1 MTEFRDVIVLGAGLT
16 GLAAARK
23 LSAQTIDYL
32 VLEKESIP
40 GGRVRSEKFEGC
52 ILDEGF
58 QVVLP
63 AYPSIRSLNL
73 PIRLRPFSQAST
85 CISAQGKTTLADPI
99 HNFKL
104 FCSNLGQS
112 PASMSDLFRLL
123 KHMKLRRFDLST
135 DGLVNELGYS
145 DRLKDDFLRPFLRG
159 VLLDPSLKSPS
170 PLSSYFLE
178 RFFLGGASLV
188 EGGVQEFPRA
198 MAKDLTIRFDSEVDI
213 QEGDQVTTKEGKT
226 FSAKIIIDTRPEVTG
241 KRVQWLSTQCHY
253 FLSSAPV
260 PLEKRIVLYSSSMQT
275 SINQVANLSEVAPGY
290 SPSGTALLSVT
301 SRDSSNSH
309 VDQLKSD
316 LASSLDLASSQVS
329 HLKSIQVERAIPFA
343 SHLSPEFPEPPTP
356 KQIESTIFAS
366 DTLSYGSQHAA
377 LRMGEL
383 AAELAVLALKS

>member
-1 MTEFRDVIVLGAGLT
+1 MTDFKEVIIIGSGLT
-16 GLAAARK
+16 GLAAARS
-23 LSAQTIDYL
+23 LSRKSIDFI
-32 VLEKESIP
+32 VLEKESLP
-40 GGRVRSEKFEGC
+40 GGRVQSEIFEGC
-52 ILDEGF
+52 ILDRGF

-85 CISAQGKTTLADPI
+85 CISSQGKSVLADPI
-99 HNFKL
+99 HNLKL
-104 FCSNLGQS
+104 FCSNLRRS
-112 PASMSDLFRLL
+112 PASPSDIFRLL
-123 KHMKLRRFDLST
+123 KHMQSRRFDLST
-135 DGLVNELGYS
+135 DGFIDELGYS
-145 DRLKDDFLRPFLRG
+145 DRLKNDFLRPFLRG
-159 VLLDPSLKSPS
+159 VLLDPSLDSPS

-188 EGGVQEFPRA
+188 EGGVQELPRV
-198 MAKDLTIRFDSEVDI
+198 MAKDLNIRFDSEVDS
-213 QEGDQVTTKEGKT
+213 QEGSQVTTKEGKT
-226 FSAKIIIDTRPEVTG
+226 YAAKNIIDTRPDISGNGVE
-241 KRVQWLSTQCHY
+241 WLSTQCHY

-290 SPSGTALLSVT
+290 SPAGTALLSVT
-301 SRDSSNSH
+301 SRDSSNYH

-316 LASSLDLASSQVS
+316 LVSSLDLVGSQVS

-343 SHLSPEFPEPPTP
+343 NHLPPEFPEPPTP
-356 KQIESTIFAS
+356 KQIESTIYAS

>member
-1 MTEFRDVIVLGAGLT
+1 MTEFRDVIVLGAGLS

-23 LSAQTIDYL
+23 LSAQTVDYL
-32 VLEKESIP
+32 VLEKESLP
-40 GGRVRSEKFEGC
+40 GGRVQSEEFEGC
-52 ILDEGF
+52 ILDRGF

-73 PIRLRPFSQAST
+73 PIKLRPFSQAST
-85 CISAQGKTTLADPI
+85 CISDDGKTILADPI

-104 FCSNLGQS
+104 FCSNLSRS
-112 PASMSDLFRLL
+112 PASLFDLFRLL
-123 KHMKLRRFDLST
+123 KHMQSRRFDIST
-135 DGLVNELGYS
+135 DGLLDELGYS
-145 DRLKDDFLRPFLRG
+145 GRFKSDFLGPFLRG
-159 VLLDPSLKSPS
+159 VLLDPSLLCPS

-188 EGGVQEFPRA
+188 EGGVQELPRM
-198 MAKDLTIRFDSEVDI
+198 MAKDMNIRFSSEVDL
-213 QEGDQVTTKEGKT
+213 QEGNQLTTKDGKT
-226 FSAKIIIDTRPEVTG
+226 FAAKIIVDTRPDIACKGVE
-241 KRVQWLSTQCHY
+241 WLSTQCHY

-275 SINQVANLSEVAPGY
+275 GINQVANLSEVAPGY
-290 SPSGTALLSVT
+290 SPAGTALLSVT

-316 LASSLDLASSQVS
+316 LVSSLDLVGSQVS

-343 SHLSPEFPEPPTP
+343 NHLPPEFPEPPTP
-356 KQIESTIFAS
+356 KQIESTIYAS

-377 LRMGEL
+377 LRMGER
-383 AAELAVLALKS
+383 AAELATLALGN